1 MAARNFTCGA
11 ALLRMQID
19 TAARVHALKLVD
31 SMDALCK
38 AVLSGQRF
46 DKQKDREGEFL
57 RDNRLISKLMEEF
70 PWVENVYKETSGF
83 VHLSE
88 RHIFSSIAKTDDASR
103 TVQFVISAEDPERP
117 DEDYFEILDCF
128 FEATKMAAT
137 IILGYVKFRSLTAQE
152 KELTA
157 EAS

>member
-1 MAARNFTCGA
+1 
-11 ALLRMQID
+11 
-19 TAARVHALKLVD
+19 
-31 SMDALCK
+31 
-38 AVLSGQRF
+38 
-46 DKQKDREGEFL
+46 
-57 RDNRLISKLMEEF
+57 MEEF

-103 TVQFVISAEDPERP
+103 TVQFVISAEDPERR

-128 FEATKMAAT
+128 FEATKMAGT